1 MVHKVH
7 VIFVLFCFFWHPH
20 VLLLADIHVYSAGG
34 AVLPSSCRYEACSR
48 SCFLYSKV
56 SLNDV
61 FFLFKDIKNE
71 KDNLCA

>member
-7 VIFVLFCFFWHPH
+7 VIFVLFWHPH

-61 FFLFKDIKNE
+61 FFCLKTLKMRKIISVRN
-71 KDNLCA
+71 

>member
-7 VIFVLFCFFWHPH
+7 VIFILFCFFWHP